1 MAPPRRGNPSG
12 GEQVDRAVADSVRL
26 AHRALERFPELVRRH
41 KFIAGGAA
49 ISSSLIVLAGVA
61 IARRMLAGET
71 PEEAVAAVTE
81 EEVQGVR
88 PPEPENDGE
97 LAPASE
103 DAAPPT
109 ADAATAST
117 VEPTPIHAGARAS
130 TPMTNGHTAP
140 SGTLPGSAG
149 VGGSAGSDRGV

>member
-1 MAPPRRGNPSG
+1 MTPPRRGNPSG

-26 AHRALERFPELVRRH
+26 AHRALDRFPDLVRRH

-81 EEVQGVR
+81 DEVQGIR
-88 PPEPENDGE
+88 PPEPETDE
-97 LAPASE
+97 E
-103 DAAPPT
+103 PPS
-109 ADAATAST
+109 DEVAATA
-117 VEPTPIHAGARAS
+117 VEPTPIGAGVRAAM
-130 TPMTNGHTAP
+130 PGTNGQHAAAAMNGVRPP
-140 SGTLPGSAG
+140 SLS
-149 VGGSAGSDRGV
+149 

>member
-1 MAPPRRGNPSG
+1 MTPPRRGNPSG

-88 PPEPENDGE
+88 PPEPEIDE
-97 LAPASE
+97 EPSPASADDASAAT
-103 DAAPPT
+103 DAAP
-109 ADAATAST
+109 ATT
-117 VEPTPIHAGARAS
+117 VEPTPISAGVRSS
-130 TPMTNGHTAP
+130 TPMTNGQTTSAE
-140 SGTLPGSAG
+140 TLPGSAG
-149 VGGSAGSDRGV
+149 MGGAAADRGV